1 MAAQTVKPERA
12 VAACST
18 RRQNEHLIGQ
28 LLTRGLVRNKMY
40 GFASPCET
48 LANECVLITQRGVGG
63 AKQKHSTQVV
73 VTESLG
79 QEAPVGSRR

>member
-28 LLTRGLVRNKMY
+28 LLTRRLVRNKMY

-48 LANECVLITQRGVGG
+48 LANEWVLITLREGWAEQNRHT
-63 AKQKHSTQVV
+63 AHKR
-73 VTESLG
+73 L
-79 QEAPVGSRR
+79 